1 MGTFR
6 RVVTGHRADGK
17 SVIASDSTYASVE
30 VPGLGGIELGTL
42 WGADETFRYPDNGT
56 QPSASSWF
64 PPVGG
69 VRFIEFVLP
78 PGSDPEQ
85 GEAAADGLAAAEA
98 IAPGLL
104 AHFTDDAPG
113 MHRSATCDMLYVLA
127 GRCVLELDDGS
138 ATALAAGDVVV
149 QSGTM
154 HRWKNPYGE
163 PCRVLGALVGAHLKP

>member
-17 SVIASDSTYASVE
+17 SIVASDSSVSSVE
-30 VPGLGGIELGTL
+30 VPGLDGIELGTM
-42 WGADETFRYPDNGT
+42 WGTDATFVYPDAGAE
-56 QPSASSWF
+56 PSHVEFF

-69 VRFIEFVLP
+69 ARFVEFVLP
-78 PGSDPEQ
+78 PGSDPDRASGAGAEDI
-85 GEAAADGLAAAEA
+85 EAH
-98 IAPGLL
+98 APGL
-104 AHFTDDAPG
+104 ASHFDASAPG

-138 ATALAAGDVVV
+138 ATQLAAGDVVI

-154 HRWKNPYGE
+154 HRWKNPHAE
-163 PCRVLGALVGAHLKP
+163 PCRVIGVLVGARLKA